1 VKDPPLL
8 SSVLP
13 QFAAEVASA
22 LTREHPELASQV
34 EGLRIG
40 SFCGCS
46 DPGCMTFDI
55 PGRRRS
61 DYSFSIELE
70 ELSGLVIVDV
80 AEPGRVRGA
89 LAGSR
94 PRIIGIETLE
104 RPELRKQ
111 VDDNPEVGRSRGL
124 PL

>member
-1 VKDPPLL
+1 VKDPPLF

-22 LTREHPELASQV
+22 LAREHPELASQV
-34 EGLRIG
+34 DGLRIG

-46 DPGCMTFDI
+46 DPACMTFDV

-61 DYSFSIELE
+61 DYGFSIELE
-70 ELSGLVIVDV
+70 ELSGLVLVDV

-89 LAGSR
+89 LGGSQ
-94 PRIIGIETLE
+94 PRIIGIEVLE
-104 RPELRKQ
+104 RPDLRKQ
-111 VDDNPEVGRSRGL
+111 VDTDPEVGRTRGL
-124 PL
+124 PY